1 MCLQTCLQGSHKKL
15 MSRPL
20 EPVRTEIA
28 VFEYCGHS
36 RRTSHVS
43 KSEQRGRRT
52 SRSGQFN
59 FEMSRANRV
68 RCRASDFL
76 SELRADER
84 NTVVA
89 TTRAIIV
96 IAALTL
102 SDCTMIP
109 RYERPPAPVAAQ
121 FPGAPEP
128 PGGAPAG
135 APAWQDFFQEPQLHR
150 LIELAL
156 AGNRDLQVAVLN
168 VQKSRAAYRITRST
182 SFPAIDANGSFTRQH
197 VTGTAIA
204 PGTPSS
210 AEFTGNEWSAQVGTS
225 AYELDLFGRV
235 RSLNRQALEQYLATA
250 EAQHGA
256 QISLVAELAT
266 QYFALREAQEQLK
279 LARQTLQAVQESY
292 ELNKAAFDAGQ
303 VGELDLRTA
312 EGQVQT
318 AKTNLA
324 TYERQLAQ
332 AGNALAL
339 LVGQPLPVDLPV
351 PRSFDD
357 PHLLADVP
365 AGLPSELVRRR
376 PDILEAEHTLKA
388 ANANIGAA
396 RAAFFPTVALTG
408 SIGSASAELS
418 QLFGSGT
425 GQWSFSPQISVP
437 IFAGGKNLA
446 NLDAAKVS
454 TRIEVANYEKAIQTA
469 FREVADA
476 LIAHSTYATEVQVQT
491 DAIDTQQRRLE
502 LATARYRQGEDSYLN
517 ALLAQQDLYGVQKSR
532 LQAQFNSVSSQI
544 SLYRA
549 LGGGWK

>member
-1 MCLQTCLQGSHKKL
+1 
-15 MSRPL
+15 
-20 EPVRTEIA
+20 
-28 VFEYCGHS
+28 
-36 RRTSHVS
+36 
-43 KSEQRGRRT
+43 
-52 SRSGQFN
+52 
-59 FEMSRANRV
+59 
-68 RCRASDFL
+68 
-76 SELRADER
+76 
-84 NTVVA
+84 
-89 TTRAIIV
+89 
-96 IAALTL
+96 
-102 SDCTMIP
+102 MIP
-109 RYERPPAPVAAQ
+109 RYERPPAPVAAR
-121 FPGAPEP
+121 FPGAAEP
-128 PGGAPAG
+128 SSDAPV
-135 APAWQDFFQEPQLHR
+135 APAWRDFFREVRLLR

-156 AGNRDLQVAVLN
+156 ADNRDLRVAVLN
-168 VQKSRAAYRITRST
+168 VQRSRAEYRVARSG

-197 VTGTAIA
+197 ITGTAIA

-250 EAQHGA
+250 EARRSA
-256 QISLVAELAT
+256 QISLVAEVAT
-266 QYFALREAQEQLK
+266 QYFALRQAQEQLR

-292 ELNKAAFDAGQ
+292 DLNKVSFDAGQ

-318 AKTNLA
+318 ARTNIA

-332 AGNALAL
+332 ADNALAL
-339 LVGQPLPVDLPV
+339 LVGRPLPADLPM
-351 PRSFDD
+351 PAPFDD
-357 PHLLADVP
+357 LRILADVP
-365 AGLPSELVRRR
+365 AGLPSELVQRR

-396 RAAFFPTVALTG
+396 RAAFFPTVTLTG

-418 QLFGSGT
+418 QLLGSGT
-425 GQWSFSPQISVP
+425 GQWSFMPQISVP
-437 IFAGGKNLA
+437 VFAGGKNRA
-446 NLDAAKVS
+446 NLDVARVG

-476 LIAHSTYATEVQVQT
+476 LIAHSTYATEVQVET
-491 DAIDTQQRRLE
+491 DAINTQQRRLE

-517 ALLAQQDLYGVQKSR
+517 VLLAQQDLYGVQQSR
-532 LQAQFNSVSSQI
+532 LQAQFNSLSSQI